1 MAVASKAWT
10 KDRATEFLSREG
22 WLKDQPADFRN
33 DVFRRGKILRLS
45 AGAAVFHQ
53 GDEPPSGIYAVL
65 EGNLFGFYYL
75 GEDEKLL
82 LWTIAPGAWFG
93 EAVLFDRAPRPF
105 EVSAA
110 TEASLFFLPTAGF
123 NDLISADPRNY
134 LPFAKLLTEN
144 LRSNFRGLVSARLS
158 ARERAARAFLR
169 LARAHGR
176 PADTAVTLDVHL
188 SQSDIASLVGVS
200 RQYMNELLADWQK
213 EGLIEVTGGII
224 RIPVLARLEALA
236 NRRPAGL

>member
-1 MAVASKAWT
+1 MAAASKEWT
-10 KDRATEFLSREG
+10 KDRAAEFLTREG
-22 WLKDQPADFRN
+22 WLKDQPPDFRSG
-33 DVFRRGKILRLS
+33 VFRRGKILRVS
-45 AGAAVFHQ
+45 AGATIFRQ
-53 GDEPPSGIYAVL
+53 GDETPTGMYALL
-65 EGNLFGFYYL
+65 EGNLLVFHYL

-110 TEASLFFLPTAGF
+110 TEASLFFLPAAGF
-123 NDLISADPRNY
+123 ADLVSADPRNY
-134 LPFAKLLTEN
+134 LPFALLLTRN
-144 LRSNFRGLVSARLS
+144 LRSNFRASVNGRLS

-176 PADTAVTLDVHL
+176 PAGDAIALDIQL

-213 EGLIEVTGGII
+213 DGLIEVKGGII
-224 RIPVLARLEALA
+224 RIPALARLEALA
-236 NRRPAGL
+236 NRGPAEL

>member
-1 MAVASKAWT
+1 MAPASKAWT
-10 KDRATEFLSREG
+10 RDRAAEFLCREG
-22 WLKDQPADFRN
+22 WLKSQPEDFRSG
-33 DVFRRGKILRLS
+33 VLRRGNILRMS
-45 AGAAVFHQ
+45 AGATVFHQ

-65 EGNLFGFYYL
+65 EGNLLGFHYL

-82 LWTIAPGAWFG
+82 LWTIAAGAWFG

-110 TEASLFFLPTAGF
+110 TDASLFFLPVAGF
-123 NDLISADPRNY
+123 NDLVSADPRNY
-134 LPFAKLLTEN
+134 LPFALLLTAN
-144 LRSNFRGLVSARLS
+144 LRSNFRGLVNARLS
-158 ARERAARAFLR
+158 ARERAARTFLR

-176 PADTAVTLDVHL
+176 PASAAIALDIHL

-213 EGLIEVTGGII
+213 EGVIEMTGGFI
-224 RIPVLARLEALA
+224 RIPAIARLEAMA
-236 NRRPAGL
+236 NKAPVS